1 MAYKNINKF
10 DLIYITD
17 DIELAKVIE
26 DSNVDRLMVDLEK
39 LGKKRQLGSDT
50 YISKHR
56 IQNINPLRKILNKK
70 ELVVRVN
77 PINKNSKDEINKVL
91 DLGADR
97 IMLQC
102 LNQ

>member
-39 LGKKRQLGSDT
+39 LGKKKT
-50 YISKHR
+50 
-56 IQNINPLRKILNKK
+56 
-70 ELVVRVN
+70 VRF
-77 PINKNSKDEINKVL
+77 
-91 DLGADR
+91 
-97 IMLQC
+97 
-102 LNQ
+102 